1 VEQFWLLHK
10 IHFEYWRTPYL
21 SNSTKTAIIG
31 MVGAVLGYKFN
42 EFYESNDI
50 RVYKIEE
57 LYDIKISIQSLF
69 DLKVKESFLILIM
82 GMTKKTC

>member
-1 VEQFWLLHK
+1 MSYDNIIEIEMWSNFGCFTKSFSNTGGLL
-10 IHFEYWRTPYL
+10 TYL
-21 SNSTKTAIIG
+21 IPPKTAIIG

-57 LYDIKISIQSLF
+57 TL
-69 DLKVKESFLILIM
+69 
-82 GMTKKTC
+82 